1 MKPGHTSQ
9 TAVIVCTGRAI
20 AHGAAWAPGFSD
32 PTALAL
38 LPDNARARVEQIRS
52 DTRPKGVGAGLMRAF
67 RERQAKVMV
76 ARTLAIDAAVRTVG
90 SPQVVILGAGLDGR
104 AWRMPELRDVIVFE
118 VDHPDSQRDKRARV
132 AALRQT
138 AREVRFVP
146 VDFSRD
152 DLGRALS
159 EAGHDPSRPTTWIW
173 EGVVMYLTPAEVEAT
188 LAIVAYRAA
197 PGSRLIILYHSPF
210 LMRHVIGLVTR
221 RLGEPLRSKLT
232 HAEMRALLASHGFT
246 ITRDDDLSVFGAEI
260 SPQIGEAANVAK
272 HLRIAIADRTDTG

>member
-52 DTRPKGVGAGLMRAF
+52 DTRPNGVGAGLMRAF

-118 VDHPDSQRDKRARV
+118 VDHPDSQRDKQARV
-132 AALRQT
+132 GALTQA
-138 AREVRFVP
+138 AREVRFVA
-146 VDFSRD
+146 VDFERD
-152 DLGRALS
+152 RLEDALAK
-159 EAGHDPSRPTTWIW
+159 AGHDR
-173 EGVVMYLTPAEVEAT
+173 
-188 LAIVAYRAA
+188 
-197 PGSRLIILYHSPF
+197 
-210 LMRHVIGLVTR
+210 
-221 RLGEPLRSKLT
+221 
-232 HAEMRALLASHGFT
+232 
-246 ITRDDDLSVFGAEI
+246 
-260 SPQIGEAANVAK
+260 
-272 HLRIAIADRTDTG
+272 